1 MGYNEIQ
8 VGKKWYDWYECDIIG
23 CDRVASHQSAS
34 TGRLICKEHYGE
46 LALIPHQSGFVAID
60 GGKKPRQGKK

>member
-8 VGKKWYDWYECDIIG
+8 VGKKWYEWYECDIIG
-23 CDRVASHQSAS
+23 CENVASHQNAA
-34 TGRLICKEHYGE
+34 TGRLICTDHRSE
-46 LALIPHQSGFVAID
+46 LAPATHQWGFVVID